1 MIISDL
7 RNSRIRRL
15 PQIHE
20 FRPFVKTQVNS
31 PLLQGMQRGKEI
43 FNYTFRIVTLFI
55 SQLTKG
61 IMQTGNLNIVDL
73 RTGVIHGSLNQT
85 IKDFTSLA
93 LFPIRQFTYGFM
105 HDRVLHQEDDV
116 LFKII
121 THRYSFVCRICS
133 QKVRGFIYKKS
144 VGTIYPCLHKV
155 SARNPPRTQV
165 IAPRPIEYITRSY
178 IQKMRETRHLLLFVK
193 KISRFFMKIA
203 INNRSQ

>member
-20 FRPFVKTQVNS
+20 FRPFVQPQVNS

-43 FNYTFRIVTLFI
+43 FNYTFRIITLFI

-73 RTGVIHGSLNQT
+73 GTGVIHGSLNQT

-93 LFPIRQFTYGFM
+93 LFPIRQFTYGLM
-105 HDRVLHQEDDV
+105 HDRVLHQADDV
-116 LFKII
+116 LFKIAN
-121 THRYSFVCRICS
+121 HRFSLVCRICS
-133 QKVRGFIYKKS
+133 QRCEGLYIKKS
-144 VGTIYPCLHKV
+144 VETICSCH
-155 SARNPPRTQV
+155 T
-165 IAPRPIEYITRSY
+165 
-178 IQKMRETRHLLLFVK
+178 
-193 KISRFFMKIA
+193 
-203 INNRSQ
+203 

>member
-1 MIISDL
+1 MILSDL
-7 RNSRIRRL
+7 RNSILRRL
-15 PQIHE
+15 AQIHE
-20 FRPFVKTQVNS
+20 FRPFVQPQVNS

-73 RTGVIHGSLNQT
+73 GTGVIHGSLNQT

-93 LFPIRQFTYGFM
+93 LFPIRQFTYRLM

-133 QKVRGFIYKKS
+133 QRCEGLYIKERGNYLLMPYIGIHYDPFRE
-144 VGTIYPCLHKV
+144 HK
-155 SARNPPRTQV
+155 R
-165 IAPRPIEYITRSY
+165 
-178 IQKMRETRHLLLFVK
+178 
-193 KISRFFMKIA
+193 
-203 INNRSQ
+203 

>member
-20 FRPFVKTQVNS
+20 FRRFVKTQVNS

-61 IMQTGNLNIVDL
+61 IMQPGNLNIVDL
-73 RTGVIHGSLNQT
+73 RTGVLHGSLNQT

-165 IAPRPIEYITRSY
+165 IAPRPIEYITRY
-178 IQKMRETRHLLLFVK
+178 IYKCARDLSLIPFTGK
-193 KISRFFMKIA
+193 KLVDFIYECNK
-203 INNRSQ
+203 